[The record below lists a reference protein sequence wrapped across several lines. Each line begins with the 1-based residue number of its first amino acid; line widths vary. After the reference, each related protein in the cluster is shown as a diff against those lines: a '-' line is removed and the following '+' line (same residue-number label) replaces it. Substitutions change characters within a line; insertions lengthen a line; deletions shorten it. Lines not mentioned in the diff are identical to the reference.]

1 MNIQTHALQERRS
14 ALAERGLQFI
24 YAAAALSVALSVG
37 LWLLGLREAATF
49 VAIWVPSVLSL
60 PWALAGRA
68 ALVPL
73 AAASMALS
81 IGLWFF
87 IDKPAGLFVG
97 IWVPS
102 ILSYAGMQR
111 SE

>member
-1 MNIQTHALQERRS
+1 MW
-14 ALAERGLQFI
+14 
-24 YAAAALSVALSVG
+24 SVG

-60 PWALAGRA
+60 PRALAGRSS
-68 ALVPL
+68 LVPL
-73 AAASMALS
+73 AAASMVLS

-87 IDKPAGLFVG
+87 VDKPAGLFVG

-102 ILSYAGMQR
+102 ILSYAGTQG